1 MPPGRSRRPHWL
13 IALPVLLVLAVAA
26 SLGVRAWIEA
36 FLRGDDFRHFLDRKS
51 SAVLRAD
58 GRFAPL
64 RWQDAE
70 VYSDAFEAAG
80 GPGPWEKLT
89 VEEVRAR
96 LDLAAVWRRV
106 WRVERIDAEK
116 LSASLRAPSLAAP
129 DAAAASAVKPA
140 AGGQDFFARFL
151 PSRVEIG
158 DFRVN
163 NLTLSWASGRLAGAR
178 IAAHPSDSTMQA
190 WELEGTGGRLEEAR
204 LPAIALASFNVK
216 ASAHDVFLT
225 RAEGRADSGGRLE
238 LSGRQALGG
247 DRAMD
252 LSVDYDGLP
261 AGEFLPEDWRARLH
275 GNTAGSVRVTGSGAD
290 AQTLRARGHIDLND
304 GRLAALPVLDELAV
318 LTASGRYR
326 QIPLQKGHADFDWT
340 PQGVAVT
347 NLSVESEGLLRLEGG
362 FTVRG
367 DQIDGT
373 IQVGVARGS
382 LRWIQPVSA
391 RVFDLPERD
400 GYVWTT
406 AHLHGP
412 ARHPA
417 EDLTPRLIA
426 AAQQEVIEK
435 AKQGAGTVLD
445 TASGLLDLLKG
456 P

>member
-1 MPPGRSRRPHWL
+1 MPRRLRWL
-13 IALPVLLVLAVAA
+13 IALPVLLVLALAA
-26 SLGVRAWIEA
+26 LLGARVWIEA
-36 FLRGDDFRHFLDRKS
+36 FLRGDDFRHFIDRKA
-51 SAVLRAD
+51 SAVLRTD
-58 GRFAPL
+58 GQFAPL

-70 VYSDAFEAAG
+70 VYSDAFDASG
-80 GPGPWEKLT
+80 GTGPWEKLT

-106 WRVERIDAEK
+106 WRVERIEAEK
-116 LSASLRAPSLAAP
+116 ISASLNASSLVAP
-129 DAAAASAVKPA
+129 DAVSADAVKPA
-140 AGGQDFFARFL
+140 EGQGFFAGLL
-151 PSRVEIG
+151 PSRVQID

-163 NLTLSWASGRLAGAR
+163 NLSLSWSSGRLAGAR
-178 IAAHPSDSTMQA
+178 VAAHPTDAAMEK
-190 WELEGTGGRLEEAR
+190 WDVDGTGGRLEEAH
-204 LPAIALASFNVK
+204 LPAIALTSFNVK
-216 ASAHDVFLT
+216 ASAHEVFLT

-238 LSGRQALGG
+238 LSGRQALDA

-252 LSVDYDGLP
+252 LTVRYDGLP
-261 AGEFLPEDWRARLH
+261 AGELLPEDWRARLH
-275 GNTAGSVRVTGSGAD
+275 GSTAGSVRVTGSATD
-290 AQTLRARGHIDLND
+290 AKTLRARGHVELNE
-304 GRLAALPVLDELAV
+304 GRLEALPVLDELAI

-340 PQGVAVT
+340 PAGVAVT
-347 NLSVESEGLLRLEGG
+347 NLSVESEGLLRIEGG

-367 DQIDGT
+367 DQMDGT

-412 ARHPA
+412 ARHPS

-426 AAQQEVIEK
+426 AAQHEVIDK
-435 AKQGAGTVLD
+435 AAQGAGAVLD
-445 TASGLLDLLKG
+445 TASGLLDLLKT